1 MTARSLSAVA
11 APLAAGFFAAG
22 WDALYLYVIW
32 AVQEGDTGN
41 GSEAGVWFIAAS
53 VAAAALFLA
62 LAPAVPWKTVRAAGL
77 VASAVGLLG
86 FAIIAALSIGVFLLP
101 AVVLAFVA
109 SSAAVVSLPHDAAS
123 RARWSGL
130 LVGLAFPAAFLVALA
145 PA

>member
-22 WDALYLYVIW
+22 WDAVYLYVLW
-32 AVQEGDTGN
+32 HEQEGDLG
-41 GSEAGVWFIAAS
+41 EAGVWFIAAS

-109 SSAAVVSLPHDAAS
+109 SSAALVSLPHDAAS

-130 LVGLAFPAAFLVALA
+130 LVGLVFPAAFLVALA
-145 PA
+145 PS